1 MATFFQ
7 QLLTRVKAFSRRQ
20 AAKGARILRAVL
32 VMVCAGSLAGC
43 AAFLDSE
50 MHTGSLNSGI
60 QTGPAQQESKAAA
73 KLKKVQLGLPAEPSD
88 VRLPSPAYTAAPII
102 ARGTIAYKIG
112 AQDVL
117 DITVF
122 KVPELSRSVQVADAG
137 TVNLPLLGEV
147 LAAGKT
153 EREFERELTWKLGA
167 KYLASPHV
175 TVIVREYNSQRVT
188 IEGAVAKPGLYPI
201 RGKTSL
207 LQFIAMAGGTDAA
220 VASSDVAVFRRINGN
235 RYAAAF
241 DIDRIRAGEA
251 EDPAI
256 QSGDV
261 IVVSTSGM
269 KAAFNNVLKVLP
281 ITSVFAPRL

>member
-1 MATFFQ
+1 MAKSSKRW
-7 QLLTRVKAFSRRQ
+7 LTKVKAFSRRQ
-20 AAKGARILRAVL
+20 AANGARVLRAVL
-32 VMVCAGSLAGC
+32 LMVCAGSLAGC
-43 AAFLDSE
+43 AASLDGEVS
-50 MHTGSLNSGI
+50 TGSLNSAI
-60 QTGPAQQESKAAA
+60 QTGPAQQEPKAAVN
-73 KLKKVQLGLPAEPSD
+73 LTKVRLGPPAEPSD
-88 VRLPSPAYTAAPII
+88 ARLPSSAGISAPGIT
-102 ARGTIAYKIG
+102 RGIIAYKIG

-117 DITVF
+117 DVSVF
-122 KVPELSRSVQVADAG
+122 KVPEISRSVQVTDAG

-153 EREFERELTWKLGA
+153 ERELERELTWKLGA
-167 KYLASPHV
+167 KYLASPQV

-201 RGKTSL
+201 RGKISL
-207 LQFIAMAGGTDAA
+207 LQLIAIAGGTDAA
-220 VASSDVAVFRRINGN
+220 VASSDVAVFRRIDGK
-235 RYAAAF
+235 RYAGAF

-261 IVVSTSGM
+261 VVVSTSGM

-281 ITSVFAPRL
+281 ITSLFVPRL